1 MLNVL
6 IFSAELLGIVVC
18 WVLTIL
24 VVFAFVG
31 AIVKIDD

>member
-1 MLNVL
+1 MLNLL
-6 IFSAELLGIVVC
+6 IFSAELLGIIVC
-18 WVLTIL
+18 WILTIL

>member
-1 MLNVL
+1 MLDVL

-18 WVLTIL
+18 WILTIL
-24 VVFAFVG
+24 AVFAFVG